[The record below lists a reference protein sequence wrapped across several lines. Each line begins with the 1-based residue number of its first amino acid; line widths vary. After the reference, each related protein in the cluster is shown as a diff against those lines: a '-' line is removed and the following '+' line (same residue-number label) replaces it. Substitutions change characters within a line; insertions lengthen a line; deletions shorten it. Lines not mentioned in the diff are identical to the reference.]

1 MALNLKNALL
11 LLSCLSVVLA
21 DFAAEDLRRF
31 QKASSN
37 RPLRTLRPLRKQR
50 PVSAPNAGLQARR
63 GLEAEEFRG
72 RPDGAEYD
80 EYGNRKKQRLNRPRG
95 YDRYQEEP
103 SAPVEVAARAPRPRY
118 NYPAPQRTVDTERKA
133 VIDEVDP
140 ALLARLA
147 SEVPP
152 QPQEDM
158 YLPASGPAMASPSNL
173 SPIYANARQDLGPGS
188 LEANVLA
195 GANSYQP
202 DGVYQNEERLS
213 FQIHGQE
220 GPNSYRYGY
229 DTGNGYNRQFRY
241 EERNGEGYVKGRYG
255 FYDKYGKLQVVN
267 YTADPYKGFHAEGAH
282 VPKYPH

>member
-1 MALNLKNALL
+1 MALNLKSALL

-50 PVSAPNAGLQARR
+50 PASVPNGGLQARR

-103 SAPVEVAARAPRPRY
+103 SAPVEVAARAPRY
-118 NYPAPQRTVDTERKA
+118 NYPVPQRTVDTERKA

-140 ALLARLA
+140 AFLARLA
-147 SEVPP
+147 SEAQPQR

-158 YLPASGPAMASPSNL
+158 
-173 SPIYANARQDLGPGS
+173 
-188 LEANVLA
+188 
-195 GANSYQP
+195 
-202 DGVYQNEERLS
+202 
-213 FQIHGQE
+213 
-220 GPNSYRYGY
+220 
-229 DTGNGYNRQFRY
+229 
-241 EERNGEGYVKGRYG
+241 
-255 FYDKYGKLQVVN
+255 
-267 YTADPYKGFHAEGAH
+267 
-282 VPKYPH
+282 